1 MEKSSNVL
9 LLEFFFDYSCPWAYL
24 AFTRARETAMRT
36 GAQIL
41 WKPVLLDRV
50 FAAVNPALLETRFN
64 HQSRKARYQDKDLG
78 DWARFCGLKIARP
91 HHWPDDVELALRGA
105 VFALENRLIEPF
117 SKGVFEA
124 YFGALED
131 INQVGVLV
139 DIAVACGLDRKRFV
153 QRIAEPDTLAQLRK
167 NTDELVERG
176 GFGCPTM
183 FIGDDMYFGN
193 DRMPLVEMALAR
205 ASGLRFVMP
214 GQHG

>member
-1 MEKSSNVL
+1 MEKLSNCL
-9 LLEFFFDYSCPWAYL
+9 QLEFFFDYSCPWAYL
-24 AFTRARETAMRT
+24 AFNRAREAAMRT

-50 FAAVNPALLETRFN
+50 FEAVNPALLETRLN
-64 HQSRKARYQDKDLG
+64 PKPLNTRYQAKDFG
-78 DWARFCGLKIARP
+78 DWARFCGLEIARP
-91 HHWPDDVELALRGA
+91 YHWPDDVELALRGA
-105 VFALENRLIEPF
+105 IVALENEVIEPF
-117 SKGVFEA
+117 SRRVFEA
-124 YFGALED
+124 YFGARED
-131 INQVGVLV
+131 INQVRVLLG
-139 DIAVACGLDRKRFV
+139 IAVACGLDKNRFQ
-153 QRIAEPDTLAQLRK
+153 QRIADADTLVQLQH

-205 ASGLRFVMP
+205 ASGLRFAMP